1 MWSGEYTSNVLMKIK
16 VVPLGQ
22 AGNLTGFI
30 TGMVFLYEG
39 LESTYF
45 RLVRHM
51 ICVTATYL
59 SH

>member
-1 MWSGEYTSNVLMKIK
+1 MKIK